1 MVIPPLQGRGIWRMI
16 LQRILR
22 LLTNIGC
29 GLFHFNI
36 SVSWIC
42 NTHAHKLNK
51 VVSKFDC
58 ENRRR
63 LVISVLLKSRSLRM
77 GYQIVFY
84 CYYRRGRS
92 SFVLFSLLEV
102 VILLMC

>member
-1 MVIPPLQGRGIWRMI
+1 MVIPPLQGQGIWRMI

-29 GLFHFNI
+29 GLFHLNI
-36 SVSWIC
+36 SLSWIC
-42 NTHAHKLNK
+42 ITHAPKLNK
-51 VVSKFDC
+51 AVSK
-58 ENRRR
+58 RIASM
-63 LVISVLLKSRSLRM
+63 VISVLLKSRSLRM
-77 GYQIVFY
+77 SYQIVFY
-84 CYYRRGRS
+84 CCYRHGRS